1 MGEAQVKEELYR
13 WLGAIDVSG
22 QNVKLSVVIRFINDI
37 LKSIEVEFM
46 VNKQGYLFR
55 QSAIVTEQDDPV
67 EYIEVVINIL
77 RELLDKMRVEEE
89 NYLYYARF

>member
-1 MGEAQVKEELYR
+1 MNEVGTKEEQYR
-13 WLGAIDVSG
+13 WFGAIDVSG

-55 QSAIVTEQDDPV
+55 QSAIATEQDDPD
-67 EYIEVVINIL
+67 EYIEIIINIL
-77 RELLDKMRVEEE
+77 RELLGKMKVEEE
-89 NYLYYARF
+89 SYLYYARF